1 MPHERDIPILDE
13 NTDYTTWKKKVD
25 IWKLG
30 TNAKPEQQAA
40 KLIMQMRGKPQE
52 VAINIPTS
60 KIGSANGVKD
70 LLTELDLLYKKDTTQ
85 SLFKAIDS
93 FENYRR
99 TKDEDMDTYISEFQ
113 RRYKTLKQLQANKDL
128 YDDVILAY
136 RLLNQA
142 SLNEEQARLVR
153 ATCTAELTFENMKDQ
168 LKRTFGDT
176 VVNVERPATKP
187 FKTLE
192 GADIKQ
198 EVFYT
203 RSRHPEFQYPATAE
217 EERFNNDEDEYGSD
231 IYRTSQPPH
240 FRKTKPYHHNNP
252 RYNPYAG
259 KRDKFQQNQRPYLQ
273 RGSKRPSYSDK
284 RGYKSPEK
292 IMCFICQQP
301 GHKCASCP
309 HNAFSRAEEQKNIFA
324 LYGCDLSLPER
335 EEEVTFLTG
344 LCMNK
349 ALIDTGAP
357 ATVCGRD
364 WYTSFEKSLSK
375 EEKASIMEE
384 KTEQIFRFGDGKPV
398 RPISVKIIPIRIC
411 GKDILLRT
419 CVVEND
425 IPLLLSKQT
434 MMKMGMVID
443 LQNLVVRIKDSENC
457 DALESTDSGH
467 ILLQISRQ
475 CKDSKA
481 TAFLEPEQITPEKTA
496 APEDM
501 LSSTVES
508 ITTDDAETSRL
519 LDSQEKD
526 TEDNTTSRHFTG
538 EKLML
543 HHLVDTLTKQP
554 AAVLIFLIAVLTLLI
569 GRISANLIAWSSD
582 KVKRVVYWIFT
593 AVTTSCT
600 DATAADVTYWQ
611 FLSEALIGDPTSETA
626 PIVAMTVSKQLNDS
640 NQSSSQYSDES
651 SAPNITV
658 LQDQENFRTGEINEI
673 KKHQHRKSWL
683 NALRRKA

>member
-1 MPHERDIPILDE
+1 MTFDRDIPILDDE
-13 NTDYTTWKKKVD
+13 TDYVTWKKKVD

-30 TNAKPEQQAA
+30 TNAKPGQQAA
-40 KLIMQMRGKPQE
+40 KLIMHMRGKPQE
-52 VAINIPTS
+52 VAINISTS
-60 KIGSANGVKD
+60 KIGSADGVKE
-70 LLTELDLLYKKDTTQ
+70 LITELDLLYKKDTTQ

-113 RRYKTLKQLQANKDL
+113 RRYKSLKQLQANKDL

-153 ATCTAELTFENMKDQ
+153 ATCTAELTFENMRKQ

-176 VVNVERPATKP
+176 VVNVERPAAKP
-187 FKTLE
+187 FQTLE

-203 RSRHPEFQYPATAE
+203 RSQYPESQYPATAE
-217 EERFNNDEDEYGSD
+217 EEKFNSYEDDYGSSD
-231 IYRTSQPPH
+231 IYWTSQPSNS
-240 FRKTKPYHHNNP
+240 RKTRAYHHNNP

-273 RGSKRPSYSDK
+273 RGSKRPMYSDK

-292 IMCFICQQP
+292 IVCFICQQP

-309 HNAFSRAEEQKNIFA
+309 HNSFSRAEEQNNIFA
-324 LYGCDLSLPER
+324 LYGCDLSLPDS

-364 WYTSFEKSLSK
+364 WYASFVNSLSK
-375 EEKASIMEE
+375 EDKASIMEE
-384 KTEQIFRFGDGKPV
+384 RTEQIFRFGDGKPV
-398 RPISVKIIPIRIC
+398 KPISVKIIPIRIC
-411 GKDILLRT
+411 GKDVFLRT

-443 LQNLVVRIKDSENC
+443 LQKMVVQIKDSKNC
-457 DALESTDSGH
+457 DELESTDSGH

-475 CKDSKA
+475 CKDFT
-481 TAFLEPEQITPEKTA
+481 TAVPEET
-496 APEDM
+496 
-501 LSSTVES
+501 LSSTLES
-508 ITTDDAETSRL
+508 ISTVDTEPLKL

-526 TEDNTTSRHFTG
+526 TEDNSISRHRVSDDLTG
-538 EKLML
+538 EKHILN
-543 HHLVDTLTKQP
+543 HLVDTVVKQP

-569 GRISANLIAWSSD
+569 GRTSANLIAWSTD
-582 KVKRVVYWIFT
+582 KAKRVVYWTFT

-600 DATAADVTYWQ
+600 DATASDLTYCQ
-611 FLSEALIGDPTSETA
+611 FLSEALFGDPTSETD
-626 PIVAMTVSKQLNDS
+626 PIVTMTVSKQINDS
-640 NQSSSQYSDES
+640 AQSSCQYSDES
-651 SAPNITV
+651 SAPNIAV
-658 LQDQENFRTGEINEI
+658 PQDQEKFRNGEINEI

-683 NALRRKA
+683 SALLRKA